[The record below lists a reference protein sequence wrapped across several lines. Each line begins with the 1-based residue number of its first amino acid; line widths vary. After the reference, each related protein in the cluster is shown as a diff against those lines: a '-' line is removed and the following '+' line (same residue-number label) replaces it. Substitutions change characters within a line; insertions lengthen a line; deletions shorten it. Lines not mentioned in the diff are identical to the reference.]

1 MAERR
6 DVVKH
11 EDGWAVTKPGAS
23 RASAVE
29 RTQQEANKPA
39 AEILHNVGGGERVT
53 HGRDGRIV
61 SKDTIPPGNDPNPP
75 RDKEH

>member
-1 MAERR
+1 MTERR
-6 DVVKH
+6 DVVKRD
-11 EDGWAVTKPGAS
+11 DGWAVTKPGAP

-29 RTQQEANKPA
+29 RTQKDANQRA
-39 AEILHNVGGGERVT
+39 AEILHNAGGGERVT

>member
-11 EDGWAVTKPGAS
+11 EDGWAVMKPGAS

-29 RTQQEANKPA
+29 RTQQEANKRA
-39 AEILHNVGGGERVT
+39 VAILHNVGGGERVT

-75 RDKEH
+75 LDKEH